1 MVSLPFEIYFTF
13 VIEEKW
19 GFNKTTASTFV
30 VDKIK
35 GFALM
40 TILTSIFLSAILY
53 TIESC
58 GDNLL
63 FYLSVLTISIIVLL
77 QILVPLV
84 IIPCFYTYSDL
95 EEGKLRTDIF
105 NESEKTKIP
114 VSQIKVIDGSKRS
127 SHSNAFV
134 SGFGPFRKVVIFD
147 TLLEQQTPE
156 EILAVVNH
164 ELGHVAHFH
173 IIWNIIASS
182 MQIVFMFSLFTLCVD
197 NKDMLRS
204 FGFDH
209 HTGFLYLFVFQ
220 TLYSPF
226 QIFVQFIVMHFTRS
240 CEYQADRF
248 AVTYGHG
255 ENLKKALLQLFK
267 KNKGALIV
275 DSFYSMLNN
284 SHPTLMERLKAIDA
298 QLKK

>member
-1 MVSLPFEIYFTF
+1 VVSLPFEIYFTF

-114 VSQIKVIDGSKRS
+114 VS
-127 SHSNAFV
+127 
-134 SGFGPFRKVVIFD
+134 
-147 TLLEQQTPE
+147 
-156 EILAVVNH
+156 
-164 ELGHVAHFH
+164 
-173 IIWNIIASS
+173 
-182 MQIVFMFSLFTLCVD
+182 
-197 NKDMLRS
+197 
-204 FGFDH
+204 
-209 HTGFLYLFVFQ
+209 
-220 TLYSPF
+220 
-226 QIFVQFIVMHFTRS
+226 
-240 CEYQADRF
+240 
-248 AVTYGHG
+248 
-255 ENLKKALLQLFK
+255 
-267 KNKGALIV
+267 
-275 DSFYSMLNN
+275 
-284 SHPTLMERLKAIDA
+284 
-298 QLKK
+298 